1 MFDLAIQGVIQSAFL
16 WGYMATQLIGGTLA
30 DRLGGK
36 RVMAAG
42 MLWFSLASLLLPLAL
57 SAPVVAAGL
66 TVPAVLLARCCVVGD
81 GHGEVDCCPPAP
93 LLQVCASQ
101 MISPLAAVAY
111 VACCIKRALVKEW
124 LCLP

>member
-1 MFDLAIQGVIQSAFL
+1 MVCVFFAAQGVIQSAFL

-66 TVPAVLLARCCVVGD
+66 TVPAVLLARCCVVSAG
-81 GHGEVDCCPPAP
+81 C
-93 LLQVCASQ
+93 
-101 MISPLAAVAY
+101 M
-111 VACCIKRALVKEW
+111 
-124 LCLP
+124 